1 MTVDELNGDAHLGLC
16 DRLRYIARNLRRNLH
31 HQRARLTALRWCTPG
46 RLQTT
51 GIVTTSSPLRT
62 LSEAFVLDEL
72 PRQRPPGEVAVLDVG
87 CGSGRLS
94 ALLAEAGY
102 RGKYTG
108 VDIGNRFAGQNSAGP
123 AFRMKFICGDIHVV
137 PIDGPYDLILSVS
150 ALEHIA
156 EDQVLL
162 GKLDV
167 MLSTN
172 GLQVHI
178 VPAPAA
184 LPLYLWH
191 GFRQYGVT
199 ALTDRF
205 GVAGARVF
213 ALGGAASWFLHF
225 LWITLPEVI
234 FGVRLRQAFPRA
246 YTVLLRLALRTD
258 ARLPSCPLG
267 YAVVSPRQS
276 ADPEIPNPSRD
287 QSQVEDG
294 LEVLT

>member
-1 MTVDELNGDAHLGLC
+1 MTADELNGDANLGLC
-16 DRLRYIARNLRRNLH
+16 DRLCYMARNLRRNLH
-31 HQRARLTALRWCTPG
+31 RRRAPLSALRWRAPG
-46 RLQTT
+46 RLRTS
-51 GIVTTSSPLRT
+51 GVVTTSSPFRA

-72 PRQRPPGEVAVLDVG
+72 PLQRPPGEVAVLDVG

-102 RGKYTG
+102 RGRYTG
-108 VDIGNRFAGQNSAGP
+108 VDIGDRFAGPNFAGP
-123 AFRMKFICGDIHVV
+123 AFHMKFVRGDAHVV
-137 PIDGPYDLILSVS
+137 PLDGPYDLVLSVS
-150 ALEHIA
+150 ALEHIV
-156 EDQVLL
+156 EDEILL
-162 GKLDV
+162 GKLDA
-167 MLSTN
+167 MLSTG

-205 GVAGARVF
+205 GAAGARVF
-213 ALGGAASWFLHF
+213 ALGGAASWLLHF

-234 FGVRLRQAFPRA
+234 FGVQPRRAFPQA
-246 YTVLLRLALRTD
+246 YAVLLRLALRMD

-267 YAVVSPRQS
+267 YAVVSPRQA
-276 ADPEIPNPSRD
+276 ADPGNPNPSRD
-287 QSQVEDG
+287 QSRADDG
-294 LEVLT
+294 PEALT